1 MQAGRRP
8 TGRLNEAREIARE
21 LWRRATASV
30 RQTLGLLTLS
40 LLMAIALWVF
50 VTDAE
55 NPVRVDLFP
64 ASIAVEA
71 VNAGAAGRPLAV
83 ANELPA
89 VQVRISAPEDRW
101 ERLTT
106 ANLDAFVDL
115 SGLPAGEHELTVRVD
130 VEGIG
135 GVRVIGTVP
144 PSVTVVLE
152 DFVTATVAVVPRIVG
167 SVPQGYE
174 IVSATPEHESV
185 EVSGPRSLVALVRV
199 AQAEIDVSGLT
210 LQLGQSVRLVPQ
222 GAGAGDIRGVE
233 VHPPSVRVVVDV
245 EQTLLTRTV
254 PLSAAVTG
262 EVAGGHR
269 VTSVRAL
276 PGAVVLRGTLDVL
289 QALDTLLL
297 PPVDISGAGEGA
309 LTQTVTVSTPEGI
322 EPASITATVIVE
334 VVVERGSLQ
343 LSLAPQVVGVEPGL
357 LSYIDGRAVVV
368 VLGGPLPLL
377 NALATADV
385 RVTMDAEGL
394 AAGTAELD
402 VMVETPDGLVLLSVQ
417 PPTLSVTLE
426 PPQ

>member
-130 VEGIG
+130 VDGIG

-152 DFVTATVAVVPRIVG
+152 DFVSATVAVVPRIVG
-167 SVPQGYE
+167 SVPPGYE
-174 IVSATPEHESV
+174 IVSAAPERESV

-210 LQLGQSVRLVPQ
+210 LPLGQSVRLVPQ

-233 VHPPSVRVVVDV
+233 VNPPSVRVVVDV

-254 PLSAAVTG
+254 PLAAAVTG
-262 EVAGGHR
+262 EVADGYR

-276 PGAVVLRGTLDVL
+276 PGTVVLRGTLDVL
-289 QALDTLLL
+289 QAIDTLLL
-297 PPVDISGAGEGA
+297 PAVDISGAESQ
-309 LTQTVTVSTPEGI
+309 LTQTVTVSAPEGI
-322 EPASITATVIVE
+322 APVSITATVIVE
-334 VVVERGSLQ
+334 IVVERGSLR
-343 LSLAPQVVGVEPGL
+343 LSLAPEVVGQAPGL
-357 LSYIDGRAVVV
+357 VPYIDGRAVVV
-368 VLGGPLPLL
+368 VLEGPLPLL

-385 RVTMDAEGL
+385 QVTVDAEGL

-402 VMVETPDGLVLLSVQ
+402 VTVETPDGLVVLSVQ
-417 PPTLSVTLE
+417 PRTLSVTLE